1 MYRNTDFIYDA
12 VVQLENRIALPVT
25 VGSARKEYDAI
36 LTIKD
41 MQFTVTAKAEI
52 RTANKGL
59 VLAQLK
65 ELESKTR
72 RPIIIIAKF
81 IASDIALEF
90 KEKSIN
96 YLDLAGNTFIQEGD
110 FFIYITGQKA
120 HKASK
125 TNQTRAFQEAGI
137 RLIFNL
143 LTNPE
148 HLQHSYRELAE
159 ETGIAIGSI
168 SHVMKELEDLKFIL
182 KTDTKRVLKNKSG
195 LLDRWIVAYQDVL
208 RPRLVKRL
216 LRFADKSS
224 YSNWKA
230 INLNPLKVKD
240 TRWGGEPAAAILTNY
255 LKPAFYTI
263 YTTKSWQ
270 ECAKSFGLIPD
281 ENGDVEIVQMFWTSI
296 QPKEHDLVIV
306 PPVLVYAD
314 LINSGNDRNL
324 ETAQIIFDNELQHL
338 K

>member
-1 MYRNTDFIYDA
+1 MYRNSEFVYDA
-12 VVQLENRIALPVT
+12 VAQLENRIAFPVK
-25 VGSARKEYDAI
+25 VSSARKGHDAI

-65 ELESKTR
+65 ELESKSK
-72 RPIIIIAKF
+72 RPIMIIAKF

-96 YLDLAGNTFIQEGD
+96 YLDVAGNTYIKEGD
-110 FFIYITGQKA
+110 FFIYITGQKTL
-120 HKASK
+120 KASK

-143 LTNPE
+143 LTRPE
-148 HLQHSYRELAE
+148 PLQRSYRELAE

-168 SHVMKELEDLKFIL
+168 SHVMRELEDLKFIL
-182 KTDTKRVLKNKSG
+182 KTESKRVLKNKSG

-208 RPRLVKRL
+208 RPRLVKRQ
-216 LRFADKSS
+216 LRFADKSK
-224 YSNWKA
+224 YSNWKK
-230 INLNPLKVKD
+230 IDLNPLKAKN
-240 TRWGGEPAAAILTNY
+240 TLWGGEPAAAILTNH

-296 QPKEHDLVIV
+296 QPKENDLAIV
-306 PPVLVYAD
+306 PPALVYAD